1 MNPIAYCQSLR
12 DSAGHSAKTRPCAA
26 ALVLRVIVVIAS
38 LGLISQSQAAARKT
52 RNVFFITTD
61 GLRWQEVFSGAEQGL
76 MNKSNGVA
84 HVEALREQFWR
95 DTPEARRQ
103 ALFPFLWSVVASNGQ
118 IYGNSAR
125 GSVARITNDKKFSY
139 PGYSE
144 FLTGAADSRIVSN
157 KKISNPNTNV
167 FEWLNT
173 RPGFKGRVG
182 AIVNWDA
189 IPWILNTARGR
200 IPCWS
205 GFPLQ
210 SNALAI
216 KISPLVERLLL
227 DTTPLWDEMILDTFT
242 IRAALDYVQ
251 AEEPRA
257 FYVAFAETDEWAHE
271 VRYDYYLYSA
281 FNVDRFVRNLWE
293 TCQRIPQYRDQ
304 TTFIFTTDHGRGDG
318 TNWTSHGEK
327 TAGAEFIWAA
337 ILGPDTPP
345 LGERQNC
352 APITQSQMAATIAA
366 ALGEDFPA
374 AHPRAAAPIA
384 EAFGKFDRSISGLN
398 SR

>member
-1 MNPIAYCQSLR
+1 MNPIEDQHEFQSPAGQR
-12 DSAGHSAKTRPCAA
+12 DRFCRCTLVWAFRAILVAA
-26 ALVLRVIVVIAS
+26 FLGVAAPSEAAS
-38 LGLISQSQAAARKT
+38 RKG

-61 GLRWQEVFSGAEQGL
+61 GLRWQEVFTGAQEGL

-84 HVEALREQFWR
+84 ELGALRKAFWR

-118 IYGNSAR
+118 IYGNAAK

-144 FLTGAADSRIVSN
+144 FLTGAADSKIDSN
-157 KKISNPNTNV
+157 KKIPNPHTNV

-173 RPGFKGRVG
+173 RPDFKGRVA
-182 AIVNWDA
+182 AIVNWDV
-189 IPWILNTARGR
+189 IPWILNTERAR

-205 GFPLQ
+205 GFPMQ
-210 SNALAI
+210 SNAPAI
-216 KISPLVERLLL
+216 GISPLLERLLN
-227 DTTPLWDEMILDTFT
+227 DTTPLWHEMILDTFT

-251 AEEPRA
+251 VEKPRA
-257 FYVAFAETDEWAHE
+257 FYLAFAETDEWAHE
-271 VRYDYYLYSA
+271 VRYDYYLHSA
-281 FNVDRFVRNLWE
+281 HHVDRFIRDLWE
-293 TCQRIPQYRDQ
+293 ACQRLPEYRDK
-304 TTFIFTTDHGRGDG
+304 TTFIITTDHGRGDG
-318 TNWTSHGEK
+318 ADWTSHGEK

-345 LGERQNC
+345 LGERTKC

-374 AHPRAAAPIA
+374 ASPRAAAPIA
-384 EAFGKFDRSISGLN
+384 EAFVKVDN
-398 SR
+398 